1 MEEYVG
7 RLAPSPTGY
16 LHLGHARTFWQAAQR
31 ARAHNGRLHLRI
43 DDLDRERSRPEFIA
57 ACEQDLRWLG
67 LEWQP
72 PIVRQSERIHLY
84 RDALK
89 RLITSGLAYP
99 CSCSRR
105 ELAVAALAPH
115 DEDDEPIYNGRCRHL
130 PASEFREG
138 VNYRLRTP
146 DGEGVVVADRNLGP
160 QAYACGRDFGD
171 FLLWRKD
178 GVPSYQ
184 LATVVD
190 DAAIGV
196 TEVVRGRDL
205 LKSAARQLLIAHS
218 LGLAAPA
225 WFHVELLRDEHG
237 VRLAKRHDA
246 LAIRMLRAQGMTAEE
261 VTAMARERARSLA
274 LSPTELPS
282 IALPTDPFV
291 RPPLPLDNAR
301 SRTSIVGEAGSS
313 TADVVKTAE

>member
-1 MEEYVG
+1 MDSYVG

-16 LHLGHARTFWQAAQR
+16 LHLGHAWTFWQAAER

-72 PIVRQSERIHLY
+72 PIVRQSERIDLY
-84 RDALK
+84 LEALK
-89 RLITSGLAYP
+89 QLIAAGLAYP
-99 CSCSRR
+99 CTCSRR

-130 PASEFREG
+130 PAGEFREG

-146 DGEGVVVADRNLGP
+146 DGERVVVADRNLGP
-160 QAYACGRDFGD
+160 QAYVCGRNFGD

-190 DAAIGV
+190 DAALGV
-196 TEVVRGRDL
+196 TEVVRGCDL
-205 LKSAARQLLIAHS
+205 LKSAARQTLVAR
-218 LGLAAPA
+218 GLEMAAPA
-225 WFHVELLRDEHG
+225 WFHVELLRDDHG
-237 VRLAKRHDA
+237 MRLAKRHDA
-246 LAIRMLRAQGMTAEE
+246 LAIRTLRAQGMAADE
-261 VTAMARERARSLA
+261 VVAMASERAR
-274 LSPTELPS
+274 
-282 IALPTDPFV
+282 
-291 RPPLPLDNAR
+291 RR
-301 SRTSIVGEAGSS
+301 
-313 TADVVKTAE
+313 